1 MENNNPKISFIPKNS
16 LIREES
22 FFERPRQKSA
32 IGILALI
39 AAFLSAISYSG
50 LYYYDASLVK
60 QIETKT
66 IEIKNVQKEFGSA
79 PEVAKAR
86 AFRSRVLLAQEI
98 LDTHILVSP
107 VLIFLSDN
115 TLTNIFYD
123 KFSFSRDS
131 KGIVLEL
138 SGQSPTYAALAYQA
152 GVFRAKTKELVG
164 FSVRDVTL
172 TKFSTV
178 SFVITM
184 NFNPAFLSYTK
195 NIQGTEASYSLP
207 PSIEAPSVIATS
219 SPQASSTP
227 ALFLK
232 TPIII
237 KQSTSTPVFATTTHS
252 VLATSSPVSVTP
264 PSFVLSSTSVP
275 LKQSAWSLFWLR
287 FKFW

>member
-1 MENNNPKISFIPKNS
+1 MENNNPKVSFIPKNS
-16 LIREES
+16 LIREEN
-22 FFERPRQKSA
+22 FFERPRPKSA
-32 IGILALI
+32 IGILALT
-39 AAFLSAISYSG
+39 AAFLSAVSYSG

-66 IEIKNVQKEFGSA
+66 TEIRDVQKEFGSA

-86 AFRSRVLLAQEI
+86 SFRSRVLLAQEI
-98 LDTHILVSP
+98 LDAHILVSP
-107 VLIFLSDN
+107 IFIFLSDN
-115 TLTNIFYD
+115 TLADIFYD
-123 KFSFSRDS
+123 KFAFSRDS
-131 KGIVLEL
+131 KGITLEL
-138 SGQSPTYAALAYQA
+138 SGQAPSYAALAYQA
-152 GVFRAKTKELVG
+152 GVFRTKTKELVG

-195 NIQGTEASYSLP
+195 NIQATEAKYSLP
-207 PSIEAPSVIATS
+207 PSIGIPSLSATS

-227 ALFLK
+227 VVPLK
-232 TPIII
+232 IPVT
-237 KQSTSTPVFATTTHS
+237 KQSTSTPLFASTTRS
-252 VLATSSPVSVTP
+252 VLATSSPVSVAP